1 MRIDPKLITIA
12 PVPSKATRSEE
23 KPRTEE
29 RGTIVEISTA
39 GAAAMESTSS
49 PEIAAKVAKLRA
61 QVATG
66 SYKIDYE
73 KLAERIV
80 DDDIQR
86 GGETS

>member
-1 MRIDPKLITIA
+1 MRIDPKLITVA
-12 PVPSKATRSEE
+12 AVTPKAARSDE
-23 KPRTEE
+23 KPRTAE
-29 RGTIVEISTA
+29 RGTIVELSTA
-39 GAAAMESTSS
+39 GAAAMESTTS
-49 PEIAAKVAKLRA
+49 PEITAKVAKLRS

-80 DDDIQR
+80 DDDILR